1 MTLNRSQKNIAA
13 AAGAIVLLLGAFIIL
28 PLLCPRKDALKK
40 PEKIT
45 CVKNL
50 KQIGLSMRIW
60 SADHGDE
67 YPFNVSTNNGGTRE
81 WCLADASGFDTNTWL
96 HLMILSNEF
105 NTPVIL
111 VCPQDQGRKTATN
124 FSSLRAEHVTYRLRS
139 GAEVNETNAQAVLA
153 VCPVDGN
160 TVYCDG
166 TVVEGK
172 DLRGKH

>member
-1 MTLNRSQKNIAA
+1 MTSSQAKKTIMAL
-13 AAGAIVLLLGAFIIL
+13 GLVVLLIGGGLVTFEHLRARDF
-28 PLLCPRKDALKK
+28 LKR

-67 YPFNVSTNNGGTRE
+67 YPFNVSTNDGGTRE
-81 WCLADASGFDTNTWL
+81 WCLAGADGYDANAWL

-111 VCPQDQGRKTATN
+111 VCPQDRTKKVATD
-124 FSSLRAEHVTYRLRS
+124 FSGLRADNVTYRIRS

-153 VCPVDGN
+153 VCPIDGN

-166 TVVEGK
+166 SVAEGK
-172 DLRGKH
+172 HLRGKH